1 MELLINLDRSSREPL
16 RRQLERSLRSA
27 MRADVLPVGT
37 MLPSS
42 RLLAAQLGVSRGVV
56 VEAYDQLVAQGFLA
70 VRQGAVPVVAAGGAT
85 HSEDEVGDRPAPW
98 RYDFGANISDT
109 SLFPR
114 RQWLRTMER
123 VLSALPDA
131 ELNYP
136 DPRGVSELR
145 EVLTSYLRRVRGV
158 DAGPGRLVVSQGFL
172 QSIDLVCRLLHEQ
185 GASRVGVENPSLNHQ
200 WTAARRYELE
210 VVPILTDAD
219 GLDVA
224 SLERATV
231 DAVIL
236 TPAHQFPTG
245 AVLSPER
252 RRRLAAWATFGNRL
266 IVENDYDAEFRYDR
280 RPIGAIQG
288 MAPQQ
293 TIYLGTASKTL
304 APGLRLGWIVAP
316 PQLVTPLATAKYQ
329 ADGGSPAI
337 TQHVFARFV
346 DSGEYDRHIRRCR
359 HDYRQRRDALTRAVA
374 EELPG
379 LELRGIAAGLHAILL
394 LPPGTDD
401 EALARRAGDHGLC
414 VSSLSSYRIGSGP
427 DDAGLVLGYGLLPT
441 KTIAPA
447 VRALAAIIRSP
458 L

>member
-1 MELLINLDRSSREPL
+1 
-16 RRQLERSLRSA
+16 

-37 MLPSS
+37 SLPSS

-70 VRQGAVPVVAAGGAT
+70 VRQGAVPVVAAGGTAPV
-85 HSEDEVGDRPAPW
+85 EDEIGDRPAPC

-123 VLSALPDA
+123 VLSTLPDA

-136 DPRGVSELR
+136 DPGGVSELR
-145 EVLTSYLRRVRGV
+145 QVLTSYLRRVRGV
-158 DAGPGRLVVSQGFL
+158 DAGPARLVVSQGFL

-200 WTAARRYELE
+200 WAAARRYGLE
-210 VVPILTDAD
+210 VVPVLTDAD

-224 SLERATV
+224 ALERAAV

-252 RRRLAAWATFGNRL
+252 RRGLAAWAEQGNRL

-316 PQLVTPLATAKYQ
+316 PQLVTPLARAKYQ
-329 ADGGSPAI
+329 ADGGSPSL

-346 DSGEYDRHIRRCR
+346 DSGDYDRHIRRCR
-359 HDYRQRRDALTRAVA
+359 HDYRQRRDALSRAVA
-374 EELPG
+374 TELPG
-379 LELRGIAAGLHAILL
+379 LELRGIAAGLHATLR

-401 EALARRAGDHGLC
+401 EALARRAAAHGLR
-414 VSSLSSYRIGSGP
+414 VRSLSSYRLGHEP
-427 DDAGLVLGYGLLPT
+427 VAPGLVLGYGLLPT
-441 KTIAPA
+441 PTIA
-447 VRALAAIIRSP
+447 LAIRH
-458 L
+458 LADVITTT